1 MFDLSAVLD
10 RSLDR
15 VRAGRAVHAVGR
27 VKRFD
32 GQIVHA
38 SAFPAPVG
46 NECRIECEGGA
57 WAQAEVIGFLDDYT
71 VLVLTGGS
79 ANLVAGARVETVR
92 RIDVVPA
99 GDGLLGRVF
108 DGAGNAL
115 DDHAAPQLADV
126 WPLRGERVN
135 PLRRRPVKTPLDT
148 GVRAINA
155 LLTVGIGQRVGII
168 AGSGVGKSSLLS
180 TIARFTSAD
189 VVVIG
194 LIGERGR
201 EVSGFVEELSHSPSF
216 AHTIVVA
223 VPADHSP
230 VLRIRGVHRA
240 TAYAEYFR
248 SRGKNVLLMI
258 DSLTRVAHA
267 QRELGLALGEHPTTK
282 GYPPSVISLIGSLLE
297 RAGLDG
303 DTGGSIT
310 AIYTVLADGDDTT
323 NDPIVD
329 AARAILDGHIVLAR
343 KQAEQGIY
351 PAIDLGASISRT
363 MGDCVSPAH
372 SARARKFRR
381 FMSLWE
387 QNRDL
392 MLLGGYQQGQ
402 DPELDLAFQVYPQL
416 LGFITQGVDERSG
429 LVESEARLQQVLP

>member
-1 MFDLSAVLD
+1 MFDLDAILD
-10 RSLDR
+10 SQLNHI
-15 VRAGRAVHAVGR
+15 HAERQIHACGR

-38 SAFPAPVG
+38 TAFPASVG
-46 NECRIECEGGA
+46 HECRIACDNGT
-57 WAQAEVIGFLDDYT
+57 WATAEVIGFLDDYT
-71 VLVLTGGS
+71 VLVLTSGNAS
-79 ANLVAGARVETVR
+79 LVAGARVETIR
-92 RIDVVPA
+92 RVDVIEA
-99 GDGLLGRVF
+99 GDDLLGRVV
-108 DGAGNAL
+108 DGAGHTL
-115 DDHAAPQLADV
+115 DDLPEPLLRQR

-135 PLRRRPVKTPLDT
+135 PLRRRPVKEVLDT
-148 GVRAINA
+148 GVRAINS
-155 LLTVGIGQRVGII
+155 LLTVGRGQRIGII

-180 TIARFTSAD
+180 TIARYTSAD
-189 VVVIG
+189 VVIIG

-201 EVSGFVEELSHSPSF
+201 EVSGFVEELQQSPSF
-216 AHTIVVA
+216 AHTIVVG

-248 SRGKNVLLMI
+248 AQGKNVLLMI

-297 RAGLDG
+297 RAGLDSQ
-303 DTGGSIT
+303 TGGSIT
-310 AIYTVLADGDDTT
+310 AIYTVLADGDDT

-329 AARAILDGHIVLAR
+329 TARAILDGHIVLSR

-363 MGDCVSPAH
+363 MSDCVSPALQM
-372 SARARKFRR
+372 RARKFRR
-381 FMSLWE
+381 YLSLYE

-392 MLLGGYQQGQ
+392 VLLGGYQQGHDQ
-402 DPELDLAFQVYPQL
+402 ELDRAFQLYPSL
-416 LGFITQGVDERSG
+416 LSFITQGTNERSG
-429 LVESEARLQQVLP
+429 FIESEARLQAILP